1 MLETL
6 DYKIPMT
13 TKAPLPVI
21 SVRGAGRGVGTQVIV
36 RRGHRSLLPGTG
48 GRCWERED
56 RDTTVTPT
64 QESEVNILATWNRS
78 Y

>member
-21 SVRGAGRGVGTQVIV
+21 SVRGAGRGVGTQVIL
-36 RRGHRSLLPGTG
+36 RRGHCFLAQVAAA
-48 GRCWERED
+48 GRLKIE
-56 RDTTVTPT
+56 DTTVTAT

>member
-13 TKAPLPVI
+13 TKAPLRVI

-48 GRCWERED
+48 GRWGERED
-56 RDTTVTPT
+56 RD
-64 QESEVNILATWNRS
+64 INRHTDTGVRS
-78 Y
+78 QYLGNLE